1 MKDLGIILAFL
12 LIASLFFPE
21 EAGKIWAKIEKG
33 YQIEMNGF
41 E

>member
-1 MKDLGIILAFL
+1 MKDLGIILAAA
-12 LIASLFFPE
+12 LIGCIIFPK

-33 YQIEMNGF
+33 YKIEMNGF